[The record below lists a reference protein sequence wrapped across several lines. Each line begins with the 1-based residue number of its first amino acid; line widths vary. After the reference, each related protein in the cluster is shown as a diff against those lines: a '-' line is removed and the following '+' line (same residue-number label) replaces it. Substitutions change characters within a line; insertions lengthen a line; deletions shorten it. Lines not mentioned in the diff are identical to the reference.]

1 MKRAVTLVTISLLV
15 ITLSS
20 CGFIAEGPFGYMY
33 TETETPV
40 AMGTAETGEK
50 SGEACVKSF
59 FGAIAVGDASIETA
73 KKNGGI
79 SDVYTVNKSNFSVL
93 GMYSKQCTIVRGE

>member
-1 MKRAVTLVTISLLV
+1 MKRTVTLVFLSLMLLA
-15 ITLSS
+15 LSG
-20 CGFIAEGPFGYMY
+20 CGFIADGPFGYMY
-33 TETETPV
+33 TETETPI
-40 AMGTAETGEK
+40 ALGNAESSEK

-59 FGAIAVGDASIETA
+59 FGMIAVGDASIETA

-79 SDVYTVNKSNFSVL
+79 SDIYTVNRSNFSVL